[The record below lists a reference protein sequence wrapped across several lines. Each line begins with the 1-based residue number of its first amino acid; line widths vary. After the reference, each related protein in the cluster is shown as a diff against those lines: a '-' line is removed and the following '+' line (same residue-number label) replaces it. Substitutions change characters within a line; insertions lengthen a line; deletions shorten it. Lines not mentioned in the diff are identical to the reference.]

1 MAIPGNDGV
10 ISAGLSSDLMR
21 LSIEN
26 KNLLDTKGSLYVG
39 TSDSVT
45 IRDNT
50 IPVTKKL
57 SVSEQQYTVLT
68 VENGD
73 LVWKKITS
81 AMITDVSAERDF
93 SSTGLTIKYAGNVS
107 EASKAT
113 VITYTPENTEDTIES
128 RLQRLEG

>member
-1 MAIPGNDGV
+1 MAIPGIDGV

-45 IRDNT
+45 IRDNN

-57 SVSEQQYTVLT
+57 SASEQQYAVLA
-68 VENGD
+68 VENDD

-81 AMITDVSAERDF
+81 AMITDVLAEQDF
-93 SSTGLTIKYAGNVS
+93 SSTGLTVRYAENVS
-107 EASKAT
+107 LTNKAT
-113 VITYTPENTEDTIES
+113 VITYTTENTTNTIES
-128 RLQRLEG
+128 RLQHLKG